1 MTVYCT
7 TTYTA
12 DPLETLAW
20 KVMALF
26 AAPDTGERGA
36 LEEEFMRIVTEH
48 SSLITRLC
56 FHYAT
61 DREPLDDL
69 RQDCLIN
76 IWKGLPSFRRDS
88 NLTTWLY
95 RVVLNTCITSYR
107 SAQRRPKLETL
118 DASLQVADEPSVAD
132 EEVRMLQGLLARLPL
147 VDRGLM
153 MMWLDERPYEEIA
166 EVSGLSRSNVAVRLH
181 RIRAKMKDLWQAAE
195 L

>member
-1 MTVYCT
+1 MTAYCPA
-7 TTYTA
+7 YTS
-12 DPLETLAW
+12 DPLVLLARQ
-20 KVMALF
+20 VLMLF
-26 AAPDTGERGA
+26 AAPDKGERRE
-36 LEEEFMRIVTEH
+36 LEEEFMRVVEEH

-76 IWKGLPSFRRDS
+76 IWKGLPSFRRDA

-107 SAQRRPKLETL
+107 SAQRRPTLETL
-118 DASLQVADEPSVAD
+118 DASLQVADEPSG
-132 EEVRMLQGLLARLPL
+132 EEENLLMLQGLLARLPL

-166 EVSGLSRSNVAVRLH
+166 EVTGLSRSNVAVRLH
-181 RIRAKMKDLWQAAE
+181 RIRAKMKDLWQTADN
-195 L
+195 